1 MQFFT
6 HTKGPLFCNVFEV
19 SNFVDHP
26 MWNISGGPM
35 LNEVLIRSNQAVCY
49 RQWACVMIL
58 RLPNR
63 SGTKLCLLL
72 KFCCQIWLSKISL
85 ERSFLATCSSDA
97 STLSQ
102 GTPHQR
108 LWPNPIYAMRGHCSC
123 QNQTKPSF
131 ILDLES
137 YLMNYYLVLVPGV
150 HLSFDVLPSWA
161 DQRSCAHKCIC

>member
-1 MQFFT
+1 
-6 HTKGPLFCNVFEV
+6 
-19 SNFVDHP
+19 
-26 MWNISGGPM
+26 M

-49 RQWACVMIL
+49 RHLARVMIL

-63 SGTKLCLLL
+63 SGTKLSLLL
-72 KFCCQIWLSKISL
+72 KFCCQIWLSEISL

-102 GTPHQR
+102 GTPQSKVMTKSHFSS
-108 LWPNPIYAMRGHCSC
+108 IYAMQGHCSC

-137 YLMNYYLVLVPGV
+137 CSMNYYLVLVPGV
-150 HLSFDVLPSWA
+150 HLSFDMLPS
-161 DQRSCAHKCIC
+161 

>member
-1 MQFFT
+1 
-6 HTKGPLFCNVFEV
+6 
-19 SNFVDHP
+19 
-26 MWNISGGPM
+26 M

-63 SGTKLCLLL
+63 SGTKLSLLL
-72 KFCCQIWLSKISL
+72 KFCCQIWLSEISL

-102 GTPHQR
+102 GTPQSKVMTKSHFSS
-108 LWPNPIYAMRGHCSC
+108 IYAMQGHCSC

-137 YLMNYYLVLVPGV
+137 CSMNYYLVLVPGV
-150 HLSFDVLPSWA
+150 HLSFDVLPS
-161 DQRSCAHKCIC
+161 

>member
-35 LNEVLIRSNQAVCY
+35 LNEVLIKSNEAVCY
-49 RQWACVMIL
+49 RQWACVMNDL
-58 RLPNR
+58 KVAEQERNQL
-63 SGTKLCLLL
+63 SLLL
-72 KFCCQIWLSKISL
+72 KFCCRIWLSEISL

-102 GTPHQR
+102 GTPQSKVMTKSHFSS
-108 LWPNPIYAMRGHCSC
+108 IYAMQGHCSC

-137 YLMNYYLVLVPGV
+137 CSMNYYLVLVPGV
-150 HLSFDVLPSWA
+150 HF
-161 DQRSCAHKCIC
+161 